1 MSQDV
6 PRSQK
11 RLLPDECLGGALGR
25 AGVIAAPPNS
35 FLEEQLQASFDSS
48 LDGRGPG
55 PGGSGNRAFR
65 LRHALA
71 LGGERVPPQE
81 VPAER

>member
-11 RLLPDECLGGALGR
+11 RLLPDDFLGSALGL

-35 FLEEQLQASFDSS
+35 VLEDQLSASFDSWTY
-48 LDGRGPG
+48 GRGPG